1 MVNESHNRLQ
11 TNGNTHLHSVALKS
25 NQSLDHTLVQIDSEP
40 VIGLNGSINQNTVM
54 GQSVPDNQS
63 NNLFSIRKFPMK
75 SILKNGKVHDST
87 NEKNILFQTR
97 PRSSILK
104 KPIATIETNQL
115 NGSANSESAI
125 SSPQVSENQ
134 SASLVSA
141 KSPISIVHFRLESA
155 KSTASSS
162 QQQSSDT
169 PTMPSS
175 VSIGAGSDGS
185 SQVSLSTT
193 AAAAAAAAGK
203 TTTTTT
209 TPTDSIQPLSANHL
223 QVPSSHST
231 LTRSPLVLTTNTIAS
246 SSSSA
251 TRHIALGT
259 SNSLGSSHS
268 TSGSSLQ
275 PSYYTATTTQRM
287 SDLRK
292 ILNPE
297 VEKEDSFKKFTE
309 TIENC
314 DCFEFNLNNA
324 AKLITVLVLLATLVL
339 VIRALKGDR

>member
-25 NQSLDHTLVQIDSEP
+25 NQSLDNTLVQIDSEP

-141 KSPISIVHFRLESA
+141 RSPISIVHFRLESA

-162 QQQSSDT
+162 QQQS
-169 PTMPSS
+169 
-175 VSIGAGSDGS
+175 VSNCI
-185 SQVSLSTT
+185 LYFYCRHR
-193 AAAAAAAAGK
+193 
-203 TTTTTT
+203 
-209 TPTDSIQPLSANHL
+209 PRR
-223 QVPSSHST
+223 SHCVIYIKKKKKCIAVKHRAFKIHVCT
-231 LTRSPLVLTTNTIAS
+231 SPA
-246 SSSSA
+246 
-251 TRHIALGT
+251 
-259 SNSLGSSHS
+259 
-268 TSGSSLQ
+268 
-275 PSYYTATTTQRM
+275 
-287 SDLRK
+287 
-292 ILNPE
+292 
-297 VEKEDSFKKFTE
+297 
-309 TIENC
+309 
-314 DCFEFNLNNA
+314 
-324 AKLITVLVLLATLVL
+324 
-339 VIRALKGDR
+339 